1 MRPPNAMAEV
11 LIEYDATVVDRDG
24 RRWAARACG
33 RRGETKMWE
42 GWIEFVP
49 VDPERRPVRSPLET
63 TQPSRE
69 DLLYW
74 ATGLTSTYL
83 TGALNRAL
91 QPPLERP
98 NPRRVQPHFGGPAP
112 SVVSAPASPSVGRP
126 VLDPFN
132 VYAQGEEI
140 LVRQLDALDT
150 PRLRDIVRE
159 YELMSAEQADK
170 ATRLDLATAIV
181 TAARAG
187 ATRV

>member
-1 MRPPNAMAEV
+1 VAEV

-49 VDPERRPVRSPLET
+49 LDPERRPVRSPQES

-69 DLLYW
+69 HLLYW

-98 NPRRVQPHFGGPAP
+98 NPRRAQPHFGGPAP
-112 SVVSAPASPSVGRP
+112 SVVSAPASPSVAP
-126 VLDPFN
+126 ILDPFN
-132 VYAQGEEI
+132 VYAQGEDI
-140 LVRQLDALDT
+140 LIRQLEALDT
-150 PRLRDIVRE
+150 PRLRDIVRD
-159 YELMSAEQADK
+159 YELMSEEQANN
-170 ATRLDLATAIV
+170 ATRPDLATTIV
-181 TAARAG
+181 TAARSS

>member
-1 MRPPNAMAEV
+1 MAEV

-42 GWIEFVP
+42 GWIEFIP
-49 VDPERRPVRSPLET
+49 IDPERRPVRSPRES

-83 TGALNRAL
+83 AGALSRAL

-98 NPRRVQPHFGGPAP
+98 KPRNVQPHFGGPAP
-112 SVVSAPASPSVGRP
+112 SVVSAPASPSVAAI
-126 VLDPFN
+126 LDPFN
-132 VYAQGEEI
+132 VYAQGEDI
-140 LVRQLDALDT
+140 LIRQLDALDT
-150 PRLRDIVRE
+150 LRLRDIVRA
-159 YELMSAEQADK
+159 YELMSGDQASK
-170 ATRLDLATAIV
+170 ATRLALATTIL
-181 TAARAG
+181 TAARAS